1 MKELVPIVVN
11 SIFFLKECFGTLP
24 NQYEQEINKKFKI
37 TEDNLTLIQ
46 SANLNK
52 EQCMML
58 QKFIDN
64 NFKESLQISGEQRQ
78 LEHLSIMSSTLVN
91 QNAQISSGI

>member
-1 MKELVPIVVN
+1 MVN
-11 SIFFLKECFGTLP
+11 IIFFIIKKECFGSLP

>member
-1 MKELVPIVVN
+1 
-11 SIFFLKECFGTLP
+11 
-24 NQYEQEINKKFKI
+24 
-37 TEDNLTLIQ
+37 
-46 SANLNK
+46 
-52 EQCMML
+52 ML